1 MQDRFKRYSSG
12 PSSRPKNV
20 SAEPVLSDDSGPVR
34 LNRYLAQSGV
44 AARRKADEWIA
55 QGRVRVNGEVA
66 QVGMQVK
73 PTDLI
78 EVDGAPIVRK
88 DALYLL
94 MNKPDDTITTCDD
107 DRGRT
112 TVLDLVRI
120 PEARKASLFPVGR
133 LDRHTTG
140 ALLLTNDGELA
151 HRLMHPSY
159 EVEKLYRVLTDR
171 TIRAEDMAKLE
182 KGIELEDGIAKVD
195 QIAYVDPH
203 DKRLI
208 GLSLHEGRNRQI
220 RRMIEA
226 LGYEVKSLERV
237 SYAGLT
243 TEGLRFGRWRALLP
257 HEIARLRR
265 MVKLK

>member
-1 MQDRFKRYSSG
+1 MPDRFKRYTTG

-20 SAEPVLSDDSGPVR
+20 TAEPLLSDDSGPVR

-73 PTDLI
+73 PTDVI

-88 DALYLL
+88 DSLYLL

-151 HRLMHPSY
+151 HHLMHPSY
-159 EVEKLYRVLTDR
+159 EIEKLYRVVTERPLKTD
-171 TIRAEDMAKLE
+171 EMAMLE
-182 KGIELEDGIAKVD
+182 EGIELEDGIARVD
-195 QIAYVDPH
+195 RIAYVDPLN
-203 DKRLI
+203 KRLI

-226 LGYEVKSLERV
+226 LGHRVDTLERV

-243 TEGLRFGRWRALLP
+243 TEGLRPGRWRALLP
-257 HEIARLRR
+257 HEVTRLRR